1 MDLAVSNEPAV
12 KQAGPRTSARAR
24 RVLAQAGDSDLQQI
38 VDVDEWLYRANRV
51 RAFTPGAGEYVPRH
65 RAEATAF

>member
-1 MDLAVSNEPAV
+1 M
-12 KQAGPRTSARAR
+12 
-24 RVLAQAGDSDLQQI
+24 LQGERINSGLTGRDTMFTTTATGKAQI